1 MIIHFSQPVGQTK
14 RQLTDY
20 ARGMKRKRERK
31 RHAKSEK
38 NVSAPAPEREKKSS
52 AGIACSIN
60 AGGRDSVAL
69 APAKR
74 RHLSTL
80 KRCHPMCHLP
90 SPDNSDRRHHHAL
103 QPRCADQV
111 VLSPTSYLRTSG
123 GFRHCSCAQSLVSP
137 TKPLG
142 TCLHAFEKR

>member
-1 MIIHFSQPVGQTK
+1 MPRAK
-14 RQLTDY
+14 RMSLLQLQK
-20 ARGMKRKRERK
+20 G
-31 RHAKSEK
+31 
-38 NVSAPAPEREKKSS
+38 EKKSS

-69 APAKR
+69 AAAKR

-90 SPDNSDRRHHHAL
+90 SPDNSDRRHHHAP

-142 TCLHAFEKR
+142 TCLHAFEKRWVKGMRNIFHRLLSLWLTQGDNYIFQL